1 MVMKKSGGE
10 YTDIEGIVKRFE
22 TLTATHRD
30 LTGILGKKE
39 AHLGQMKNDAI
50 TYEKNQNTEIMK
62 LNNQIAKLNTQFE
75 EIDNKKTKLKAE
87 EEETSTKQLSKI
99 TQLSKI
105 LMAINQLE
113 TFCVNRNK
121 KNDESNAEKQ
131 KKGKTTSK
139 GLNYETKTSYKK
151 HDKNAD
157 FYPDWQQG
165 TFNNY
170 SERTMYAEKQL
181 ETIGQ
186 YLQDFGSVIK
196 DLEIDKNATKIAQK

>member
-1 MVMKKSGGE
+1 
-10 YTDIEGIVKRFE
+10 
-22 TLTATHRD
+22 
-30 LTGILGKKE
+30 
-39 AHLGQMKNDAI
+39 
-50 TYEKNQNTEIMK
+50 MK

-75 EIDNKKTKLKAE
+75 EIDSKKTKLKAE

-121 KNDESNAEKQ
+121 KADENNAD
-131 KKGKTTSK
+131 KKGKTATK

-151 HDKNAD
+151 HEPKAD
-157 FYPDWQQG
+157 DYPDWKAG

-170 SERTMYAEKQL
+170 QERTMYAEKQL

-186 YLQDFGSVIK
+186 YLQDFGSVIR
-196 DLEIDKNATKIAQK
+196 DLEQGRAQPNT